1 MNLNQF
7 SVHQLKPE
15 PQLRQLRNKSYQ
27 YVLEN
32 KIAVVACNY
41 RQVFMATMSEEMT
54 HYDIRRMLEVDPPP
68 KFQNYTLKASD
79 VLVVTRDGIS
89 MAFYVD
95 TEALIPLRGFFQ
107 FNSSTTLI
115 TVDTTGFIV
124 EGRKG
129 SWMATDDMVIDGKQ
143 YFLLASET
151 QRRNVFC
158 IVVDDQGHQVAKDTD
173 NGFDSS
179 TIKQIREH
187 TKQLEPVVDPM
198 HTPDGK
204 IKLENWQKYLEN
216 GEYLRSVES
225 GTEQNYSMIDG
236 VSNNGKKKA
245 HEIPEIQL
253 PAVQPKSRDQKPQR
267 NEPKH
272 IVETPKIKTS
282 VLKRLRDAQD
292 IVAARYGRKPPEQ
305 EKSEMERNRKL

>member
-1 MNLNQF
+1 MSLNQF
-7 SVHQLKPE
+7 SVHQIKPE
-15 PQLRQLRNKSYQ
+15 PQFRQLRNKSYQ

-32 KIAVVACNY
+32 RIAVVACNY
-41 RQVFMATMSEEMT
+41 RQVFMATMPEEMT
-54 HYDIRRMLEVDPPP
+54 HYDIRRMLEEDPPSR
-68 KFQNYTLKASD
+68 FQGYILKVSD
-79 VLVVTRDGIS
+79 VIVVTRAGIS
-89 MAFYVD
+89 MAYYVD

-107 FNSSTTLI
+107 FNSSTALI
-115 TVDTTGFIV
+115 TVNTSGYIV

-151 QRRNVFC
+151 QQRNPFC

-173 NGFDSS
+173 NGFDPF
-179 TIKQIREH
+179 TIKQIREYG
-187 TKQLEPVVDPM
+187 KQPEVVTDPL

-204 IKLENWQKYLEN
+204 LKLENWQKYHEN

-236 VSNNGKKKA
+236 ISNNKQIA
-245 HEIPEIQL
+245 VNMPEIQL
-253 PAVQPKSRDQKPQR
+253 PVAQPKSQNPKSRQK
-267 NEPKH
+267 EIKH
-272 IVETPKIKTS
+272 IVESPKIKTS

-292 IVAARYGRKPPEQ
+292 IVAARYGRKAPEQ
-305 EKSEMERNRKL
+305 EKDDMERNRK